1 MFPVGRQGAG
11 LSRGTSAVG
20 PTVGPRGS
28 ARPAAVLLLFR
39 GGCAA
44 RQPRLPAGVRTS
56 SLRRSCRR
64 RSSCRNRLRGTRE
77 GGEEGDKGDQWQ
89 LGTTGGFGARARPP
103 PRSPADLGGR
113 KCSKESGVGVHPP
126 RGARS
131 PRGDSPPPYGP
142 ELRPPKFPPFM
153 GPKLDDWLL

>member
-1 MFPVGRQGAG
+1 MD
-11 LSRGTSAVG
+11 TK
-20 PTVGPRGS
+20 
-28 ARPAAVLLLFR
+28 
-39 GGCAA
+39 
-44 RQPRLPAGVRTS
+44 
-56 SLRRSCRR
+56 
-64 RSSCRNRLRGTRE
+64 
-77 GGEEGDKGDQWQ
+77 GEERGEERRKGIN
-89 LGTTGGFGARARPP
+89 GSSATVGGFGARARPP